1 MNESLVYLQNTE
13 NDCLDEASLFDQVAD
28 EHLAM
33 WNDKWVPALQEHTRH
48 LDLRRKPEDSH
59 WDWKKKLAEVGH
71 LLSYQSFALVCK
83 DDLQGLMII
92 NNVKSA
98 KIQEQFGKPIVYVEF
113 VTTAPWNRVE
123 INKPV
128 KYRGVGRIFMLAAIE
143 SSRELGYG
151 GRVGLHSLP
160 QAERFYENKCGFKR
174 LGPEST
180 HQNLCYF
187 EMTSSQAD
195 LFCQNMK

>member
-1 MNESLVYLQNTE
+1 MNESIVYLHKAENNTFV
-13 NDCLDEASLFDQVAD
+13 EASLFDQVTD

-33 WNDKWVPALQEHTRH
+33 WSNEWVPVMKKHVG
-48 LDLRRKPEDSH
+48 DLKLENAPEDSH

-71 LLSYQSFALVCK
+71 LLSYQSFALICEG
-83 DDLQGLMII
+83 DLQGLMIVS
-92 NNVKSA
+92 NVRSA

-113 VTTAPWNRVE
+113 VSTAPWNRVE

-128 KYRGVGRIFMLAAIE
+128 KYRGAGRIFILAAIE
-143 SSRELGYG
+143 SSREMGYG

-160 QAERFYENKCGFKR
+160 QAERFYESKCGFKR

-195 LFCQNMK
+195 LFCQNM